1 MAWNKTIERS
11 IVCEKASQ
19 CVSRRCDRPRLPPHP
34 PPCCRHL
41 LSSKHCHRRLL
52 SPKHCRH
59 RLSPC
64 LPQVVAVPVP
74 SPSLAHG
81 EVDLAA
87 HRASPLSPS
96 APLLPSTLGV
106 IAGSGPCSAR
116 STAPTS
122 VHHGALP
129 LRRRVGQAT
138 PEPISAAGWALPLLL
153 VTPLLPSLLNTIT
166 KSGSCGAGS
175 VVPPWSLPPHRSS
188 PGSALVPPP
197 PRPVVAR
204 SGLNASG
211 PDPCMPG
218 RCGLHR

>member
-1 MAWNKTIERS
+1 
-11 IVCEKASQ
+11 
-19 CVSRRCDRPRLPPHP
+19 
-34 PPCCRHL
+34 
-41 LSSKHCHRRLL
+41 
-52 SPKHCRH
+52 
-59 RLSPC
+59 
-64 LPQVVAVPVP
+64 VPVP

-116 STAPTS
+116 STAPPLFIMGLSLSIAVWVRPRLSPSLPLVGRCPATGDPS
-122 VHHGALP
+122 PPLPTEHHHQIQV
-129 LRRRVGQAT
+129 LRRRIRRAPLSLYRRTGHRL
-138 PEPISAAGWALPLLL
+138 GLPW
-153 VTPLLPSLLNTIT
+153 
-166 KSGSCGAGS
+166 C
-175 VVPPWSLPPHRSS
+175 
-188 PGSALVPPP
+188 PPP
-197 PRPVVAR
+197 PPSGVAR